1 MTSRLR
7 KVGMVVGPKLCDGC
21 KLPKTVIIKVYD
33 GEKMLSLCLDC
44 FEEYKKRVLTLR
56 GR

>member
-21 KLPKTVIIKVYD
+21 GLPKTVIIKVYD

>member
-1 MTSRLR
+1 MR
-7 KVGMVVGPKLCDGC
+7 KVGIVVKPSLCDSC
-21 KLPKTVIIKVYD
+21 RLPKTVIVRVWD